1 MALSIYNTLV
11 REKQLFEPLHP
22 GRVHMYVCGPTV
34 YNDAHLGHGKTYVNF
49 DVMVRYFRYLGY
61 QVLYVQNITDVG
73 HILDSGEDRIQQGAL
88 REQMQPMQL
97 VEYYTRR
104 YFADMDRLNIL
115 RPDISPRATGHIPE
129 MLEWIEGLIR
139 DGHAYVADGSVYF
152 DVSKWEA
159 YGKLSGRHVEEAQS
173 GTRVQLA
180 DDKHSP
186 EDFALWRKAEPDHIM
201 RWNSPWGEGYPGW
214 HIECTVMSCKYLG
227 QPFDIHGGGVENK
240 FPHHESEIAQAE
252 AANGQPFARYWIHNG
267 MLMIRGEEMHKSLG
281 NFITLERAFERWDP
295 MVIRFFILQSH
306 YRGPLDMTEESVDGA
321 ARGLDRL
328 HGTIRAIRRQIES
341 APAGPV
347 TPKVAGLL
355 DASRQAFETAMDD
368 DFGTP
373 GAIATLFDLGRAL
386 NVRLSEPNG
395 LTRGDLEA
403 SDQLLGRLAGDVL
416 GVLPEQLGE
425 GQAPELPRQLIE
437 LLIEIRRDL
446 RQARAYDAADKVR
459 QGLTAL
465 GVQLQDGPGG
475 TTWTLS

>member
-1 MALSIYNTLV
+1 V
-11 REKQLFEPLHP
+11 
-22 GRVHMYVCGPTV
+22 
-34 YNDAHLGHGKTYVNF
+34 DA
-49 DVMVRYFRYLGY
+49 
-61 QVLYVQNITDVG
+61 
-73 HILDSGEDRIQQGAL
+73 
-88 REQMQPMQL
+88 
-97 VEYYTRR
+97 
-104 YFADMDRLNIL
+104 
-115 RPDISPRATGHIPE
+115 
-129 MLEWIEGLIR
+129 
-139 DGHAYVADGSVYF
+139 
-152 DVSKWEA
+152 
-159 YGKLSGRHVEEAQS
+159 
-173 GTRVQLA
+173 
-180 DDKHSP
+180 
-186 EDFALWRKAEPDHIM
+186 
-201 RWNSPWGEGYPGW
+201 
-214 HIECTVMSCKYLG
+214 
-227 QPFDIHGGGVENK
+227 
-240 FPHHESEIAQAE
+240 
-252 AANGQPFARYWIHNG
+252 
-267 MLMIRGEEMHKSLG
+267 
-281 NFITLERAFERWDP
+281 
-295 MVIRFFILQSH
+295 
-306 YRGPLDMTEESVDGA
+306 A